1 MRNRHEGHLV
11 DRVMIGM
18 GRMVIRRELRVYVV
32 GVLRMML
39 SLVGRSGS
47 VHSVLSYIEKMG
59 NENVPLFGILLLL
72 GRSVLSVRD
81 VLFLNVQHV
90 CL

>member
-1 MRNRHEGHLV
+1 MRNRHGGHLV
-11 DRVMIGM
+11 DRVRIGM

-47 VHSVLSYIEKMG
+47 VIQPCRKDGE
-59 NENVPLFGILLLL
+59 
-72 GRSVLSVRD
+72 
-81 VLFLNVQHV
+81 
-90 CL
+90 